1 MSSPSMTAASRVV
14 TSVSRTSVADQLHA
28 QLRTAILSG
37 SQAPGSL
44 LPSERELA
52 EQAGVNRQAVR
63 EALQRLRQ
71 AGLIDIVQ
79 GEGVRVGN
87 WRSDATIAVLLD
99 GVFQADGGLDPDIVE
114 SLLRMR
120 LVALVD
126 ATRRLAL
133 SHRDD
138 VVATLRAMVV
148 EMRAEPA
155 DAPITPRFEFWGYL
169 VDSCG
174 NVAYRL
180 AFNTQL
186 GIAERLSSEVLA
198 FLSAGAKLIDE
209 YDRLVEAIAV
219 GDVDAAA
226 LEADSILGPAL
237 RMFEIPSQTDV
248 S

>member
-1 MSSPSMTAASRVV
+1 MSTPPTAAASRVV

-37 SQAPGSL
+37 AQAAGSL

-99 GVFQADGGLDPDIVE
+99 GVFQANGGLDVDIVA

-120 LVALVD
+120 QVALAD
-126 ATRRLAL
+126 AARRLACT
-133 SHRDD
+133 RPDD
-138 VVATLRAMVV
+138 VVATLRSMVA
-148 EMRAEPA
+148 EMRAEPD
-155 DAPITPRFEFWGYL
+155 DAPSTPRFEFWGHL
-169 VDSCG
+169 IDSCG

-186 GIAERLSSEVLA
+186 GIAARLPPEMLE
-198 FLSAGAKLIDE
+198 FLSAGSKMIDE
-209 YDRLVEAIAV
+209 YDRLVEAIAA
-219 GDVDAAA
+219 GDADAAA
-226 LEADSILGPAL
+226 HEADNILGPASRL
-237 RMFEIPSQTDV
+237 FDTPAPAAS
-248 S
+248 

>member
-1 MSSPSMTAASRVV
+1 MSTTSTASPSVVV

-37 SQAPGSL
+37 AQLPGSL

-52 EQAGVNRQAVR
+52 ELAGVNRQAVR

-71 AGLIDIVQ
+71 AGLIEIVQ

-99 GVFQADGGLDPDIVE
+99 GVFQADGGLDAEIVG

-120 LVALVD
+120 LVALAD
-126 ATRRLAL
+126 AARRLARNR
-133 SHRDD
+133 SDE
-138 VVATLRAMVV
+138 VVSEMRRMIA

-155 DAPITPRFEFWGYL
+155 DARPTPRFEFWGLL

-186 GIAERLSSEVLA
+186 GIADRLPPEVLE
-198 FLSAGAKLIDE
+198 FLSAGSKLIDE
-209 YDRLVEAIAV
+209 YDRLVEAIAA
-219 GDVDAAA
+219 GDADAAA
-226 LEADSILGPAL
+226 TEADNILGPASRL
-237 RMFEIPSQTDV
+237 FDTPSPAA